1 VSANR
6 VDPNTHTGVDPS
18 PYAQSSSTVVVV
30 AAIIEDQG
38 RFLLT
43 ERQAGAHLEHHW
55 EFPGGKLEAGET
67 HQQALVRELS
77 EELGVSV
84 TVGELALSTIH
95 AYPDRTVAL
104 HFYRC
109 AIHGEPRPMLGQ
121 AMRWTPRGELDSLRL
136 PPADAE
142 LIRLLTSEGGR

>member
-1 VSANR
+1 MDSS
-6 VDPNTHTGVDPS
+6 H
-18 PYAQSSSTVVVV
+18 YAQSSSTVIVV
-30 AAIIEDQG
+30 AAIIEQQG

-67 HQQALVRELS
+67 HHQALVRELT
-77 EELGVSV
+77 EELGVNV

-109 AIHGEPRPMLGQ
+109 AMNGDPRALLGQ
-121 AMRWTPRGELDSLRL
+121 AMRWIPRGELDSLQL

-142 LIRLLTSEGGR
+142 LIRLLTSEGDR

>member
-1 VSANR
+1 MSGNR
-6 VDPNTHTGVDPS
+6 VNPDTHTSVDS
-18 PYAQSSSTVVVV
+18 AHFSRSLSAVIVV
-30 AAIIEDQG
+30 AAIIEQQD

-67 HQQALVRELS
+67 HHQALVRELS
-77 EELGVSV
+77 EELAVNV

-109 AIHGEPRPMLGQ
+109 TMDGEPRPMLGQ
-121 AMRWTPRGELDSLRL
+121 AMRWIPRGELDSLQL

-142 LIRLLTSEGGR
+142 LIRLLTSEGAR

>member
-1 VSANR
+1 
-6 VDPNTHTGVDPS
+6 VDASQHSPS
-18 PYAQSSSTVVVV
+18 PSTVVVV
-30 AAIIEDQG
+30 AAIIEQQG

-43 ERQAGAHLEHHW
+43 QRQAGTHLEHHW

-67 HQQALVRELS
+67 HHEALVRELN
-77 EELGVSV
+77 EELGVNT

-95 AYPDRTVAL
+95 AYPERTVAL

-109 AIHGEPRPMLGQ
+109 AMDGEPRAMLGQ
-121 AMRWTPRGELDSLRL
+121 AMRWVPRGELESLQL

-142 LIRLLTSEGGR
+142 LIRLLTSAGAR